1 MRVLVTGSAGHL
13 GEALV
18 RTLQQ
23 QQADVVSLDMLESP
37 FTTHV
42 GSIVDRAFV
51 KRCLA
56 GVQTVFHA
64 ATLHKPHVATHGPQ
78 DFIDTNITGTLNLLE
93 ESIAAGVESFI
104 FTSTTSVFGDAML
117 PEADGPAVWVTE
129 DIAPLP
135 KNIYGITKLSAENLC
150 RLFHRKHRLPLLIL
164 RTSRFFPEEDDNKAM
179 REAYSPDNLKA
190 NEFLYRRVDI
200 EDATSAHLLAARH
213 ASSIGFGTYI
223 ISATAPF
230 RPEDMAQLRNDAPS
244 VVRRYVPEYEEEY
257 RRRGW
262 RMLPKIERV
271 YANERARKELAWQ
284 PRFDF
289 RHVIG
294 RLRAGD
300 DLRSPLAQLIGSKGY
315 HEEEFLE
322 GPYPVA

>member
-23 QQADVVSLDMLESP
+23 QQADVVSLDILESP

-64 ATLHKPHVATHGPQ
+64 ATLHKPHVATHDAQ
-78 DFIDTNITGTLNLLE
+78 DFIDTNITGTLNLLQ
-93 ESIAAGVESFI
+93 ESITAGVESFI

-129 DIAPLP
+129 EIAPVP
-135 KNIYGITKLSAENLC
+135 KNIYGITKLAAENLC

-190 NEFLYRRVDI
+190 NEFLHRRVDI
-200 EDATSAHLLAARH
+200 EDATSAHLLAASR

-230 RPEDMAQLRNDAPS
+230 RPGDMAQLRNDAPS

-262 RMLPKIERV
+262 RMLPKIDRV

-284 PRFDF
+284 PRYDF